1 MPVPVGRARASNDA
15 ATAWRRDRP
24 AASRVVL
31 RGSGDAW
38 ARSAFEGAAPTALQ
52 VRRSGQRMMRPRPA

>member
-24 AASRVVL
+24 AASRVIL
-31 RGSGDAW
+31 RGSADAW
-38 ARSAFEGAAPTALQ
+38 ARSAVEGAAPTALH
-52 VRRSGQRMMRPRPA
+52 VRGPGQRVMRPRPA